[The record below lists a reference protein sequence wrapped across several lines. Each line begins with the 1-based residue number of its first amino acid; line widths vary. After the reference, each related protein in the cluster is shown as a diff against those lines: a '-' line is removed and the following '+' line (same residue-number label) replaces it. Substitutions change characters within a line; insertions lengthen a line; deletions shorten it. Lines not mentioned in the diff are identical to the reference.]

1 MDCIHAEL
9 YASSKEKKGKGLHNN
24 KIAMKKFLFGF
35 IMMSLFASCAT
46 KKRIIETENIKTE
59 VKTDT
64 SDIQSVKIDSDTV
77 SHKTEKTEKEKVEVE
92 TKVEKSDSTV
102 MIVDT
107 NGNVIKQEKWHKEKE
122 TVSRNREYEKLLS
135 DSVAHLKSSCDSLRQ
150 YVSKCD
156 SLQEKLS
163 HKEYITVEK
172 IKIPKWSWYCL
183 GFTIIVIIFAGIKIV
198 KWLR

>member
-1 MDCIHAEL
+1 
-9 YASSKEKKGKGLHNN
+9 
-24 KIAMKKFLFGF
+24 MKKFLFGF

-77 SHKTEKTEKEKVEVE
+77 LHKTEKTEMEKVEIE

-102 MIVDT
+102 MTVDT
-107 NGNVIKQEKWHKEKE
+107 NGNVIKQETWHKEKE

-135 DSVAHLKSSCDSLRQ
+135 DSVAHLKSTCDSLRQ

-156 SLQEKLS
+156 SLREKLT
-163 HKEYITVEK
+163 HKEYITTEK
-172 IKIPKWSWYCL
+172 IKIPKWSWFCL
-183 GFTIIVIIFAGIKIV
+183 GFTILVIIFAGIKMV
-198 KWLR
+198 RWLR

>member
-1 MDCIHAEL
+1 
-9 YASSKEKKGKGLHNN
+9 
-24 KIAMKKFLFGF
+24 MKKFLFGL

-59 VKTDT
+59 VETDT
-64 SDIQSVKIDSDTV
+64 SDIQRVKIDSDTV
-77 SHKTEKTEKEKVEVE
+77 SHKNEKTEKEKVEVE

-102 MIVDT
+102 MTVDT
-107 NGNVIKQEKWHKEKE
+107 NGNVIKQEMWHKEKE
-122 TVSRNREYEKLLS
+122 MVSRNREYEKLLS

-172 IKIPKWSWYCL
+172 IKIPKWCYYSLAVC
-183 GFTIIVIIFAGIKIV
+183 FIFIIFALRKLL
-198 KWLR
+198 KWL

>member
-1 MDCIHAEL
+1 
-9 YASSKEKKGKGLHNN
+9 
-24 KIAMKKFLFGF
+24 MKKYLLVICVLLFVACASKKN
-35 IMMSLFASCAT
+35 IVADDYNKVESKVDSTETVVSKTDVDVSLHDVSA
-46 KKRIIETENIKTE
+46 KETETIQ
-59 VKTDT
+59 TD
-64 SDIQSVKIDSDTV
+64 
-77 SHKTEKTEKEKVEVE
+77 

-156 SLQEKLS
+156 SLQEKAS
-163 HKEYITVEK
+163 HKEYITIEK
-172 IKIPKWSWYCL
+172 IKIPKWSWFCL
-183 GFTIIVIIFAGIKIV
+183 GFSILVIIFAVVKIV
-198 KWLR
+198 RWLR